1 MYLCLAME
9 ERLDKLLVQLN
20 LVESRVKAEK
30 LILEVGVHV
39 NGKLINKPGKKFKN
53 DCKIKFV
60 KASNEWVSINAN
72 KILAAIKKW
81 KLVISSKY
89 LLDVFTNDG
98 ATSEVLLSY
107 DANKVYVNDLIKKN
121 QPSSIFNHDNLIDCT
136 GLFLREIT
144 TKLIPEQLDGCVINV
159 SDDKLNK
166 TLPFIHP
173 FLKLDAFVVVV
184 INPKVEVDKSFIK
197 NNGELRNTLGYPSMF
212 DNLKKVAELN
222 NLTLIDYIKSPILGE
237 EGNEEFI
244 LYLRKV

>member
-1 MYLCLAME
+1 MYLCLEME

-20 LVESRVKAEK
+20 LVDSRAEAEK

-53 DCKIKFV
+53 DCKIKFIE
-60 KASNEWVSINAN
+60 ASDEWVSINAN
-72 KILAAIKKW
+72 KILSAIKKW
-81 KLVISSKY
+81 KLNVAGKRF
-89 LLDVFTNDG
+89 LDVFTNDG
-98 ATSEVLLSY
+98 ATSEVLLSFSA
-107 DANKVYVNDLIKKN
+107 DKVYSNDLMKKN
-121 QPSSIFNHDNLIDCT
+121 YPSSIFDNNNLVNCT

-173 FLKLDAFVVVV
+173 FLKLDAFVIVM

-212 DNLKKVAELN
+212 DELKKVAELN
-222 NLTLIDYIKSPILGE
+222 NLDLIDYMKSPLLGE
-237 EGNEEFI
+237 DGNEEFI
-244 LYLRKV
+244 LYLKRI